1 MRGLFANVRAYAI
14 HTNTCSI
21 EIVGCRFRLNGLFA
35 NVRAYAIRTNT
46 CSVEIVG

>member
-1 MRGLFANVRAYAI
+1 MRAYAI
-14 HTNTCSI
+14 RPYTCSI

-35 NVRAYAIRTNT
+35 NVRVYAIRTNT